1 MTEWARVARHRQP
14 WLEDDIKTLQAALR
28 DDATT
33 IPEIARRMG
42 RKREAVSTMA
52 RKVMHESLASISR

>member
-1 MTEWARVARHRQP
+1 V
-14 WLEDDIKTLQAALR
+14 EDDIKTLQAALR